1 MTLRKDV
8 GQLLIVGLAGPDLD
22 PSERAW
28 LKLIA
33 PAGVILFRRNVESAV
48 QTHALLSELSSE
60 LGSGLGSVAA
70 EPLFRCVDVEG
81 GLVDR
86 LRDTIAPMPAPAAV
100 AQASIQTGDP
110 QLSVQHGRLIGR
122 ELRLLGFNV
131 TFAPVLDLRSEA
143 SAEVMRTRVAASTPE
158 GVIAYA
164 RAFLQGLEREHILG
178 CGKHFPGLGG
188 GTLDSH
194 HATPRIDR
202 TWKQLWS
209 EDVLPFRKLH
219 SVLPFIMVSHAV
231 YPVAGNEKPPEQAL
245 PASISPFWIRRV
257 LQSKIGYR
265 SLVVSDD
272 MEMGGILHH
281 ASIEEAAIA
290 AIRAGT
296 HLIEI
301 CKDPA
306 LILRAYEALLRE
318 AESSRIFRQIVQGAA
333 AKVRESKRQLLGRD
347 KLTKPPSRLDVQAMR
362 EEVER
367 FSSQVHAQA
376 VATANARRAHAMGDT
391 L

>member
-8 GQLLIVGLAGPDLD
+8 GQLLIIGLAGPDLD
-22 PSERAW
+22 PTERAW

-33 PAGVILFRRNVESAV
+33 PAGVILFRRNVESAL
-48 QTHALLSELSSE
+48 QTHALLSELRS
-60 LGSGLGSVAA
+60 LAA

-86 LRDTIAPMPAPAAV
+86 LRDAIAPMPAPAAV
-100 AQASIQTGDP
+100 ALSGD
-110 QLSVQHGRLIGR
+110 LKLATQHGRLIGR
-122 ELRLLGFNV
+122 ELCLLGFNV

-143 SAEVMRTRVAASTPE
+143 SAEVMRTRVAAFTPE

-164 RAFLQGLEREHILG
+164 RAFLKGLEREHILG

-209 EDVLPFRKLH
+209 EDILPFRKLH

-231 YPVAGNEKPPEQAL
+231 YLLAGKETPPEQPL

-265 SLVVSDD
+265 GLIVSDD

-281 ASIEEAAIA
+281 APIEEAAIA

-301 CKDPA
+301 CKNPA
-306 LILRAYEALLRE
+306 LILRAYETLLRE
-318 AESSRIFRQIVQGAA
+318 AESSRTFRRIVQGAA
-333 AKVRESKRQLLGRD
+333 AKVRASKRQLLGRD
-347 KLTKPPSRLDVQAMR
+347 KLTKPPSLLDVQTMR
-362 EEVER
+362 EQVER
-367 FSSQVHAQA
+367 FSSEVHAKA
-376 VATANARRAHAMGDT
+376 VVTASAGRARATDDT

>member
-1 MTLRKDV
+1 MSTHNTMTLRNDI
-8 GQLLIVGLAGPDLD
+8 GQLLIVGVAGSELD
-22 PSERAW
+22 GTERAW

-33 PAGVILFRRNVESAV
+33 PAGVILFRRNVESAA
-48 QTHALLSELSSE
+48 QTHALLSNVRSLA
-60 LGSGLGSVAA
+60 G

-86 LRDTIAPMPAPAAV
+86 LRDAVAPIPAPAMV
-100 AQASIQTGDP
+100 AQTGDP
-110 QLSVQHGRLIGR
+110 KLFTQHGRLIGR

-131 TFAPVLDLRSEA
+131 TFAPVLDLSTAA
-143 SAEVMRTRVAASTPE
+143 SAEVMRTRVVATTPQ

-164 RAFLQGLEREHILG
+164 RAFLKGLRRERVLG

-202 TWKQLWS
+202 TWKPLWS
-209 EDVLPFRKLH
+209 EDMAPYRKLRG
-219 SVLPFIMVSHAV
+219 VLPFIMVSHAA
-231 YPVAGNEKPPEQAL
+231 YPQATKNAELL

-257 LQSKIGYR
+257 LLSKIGY
-265 SLVVSDD
+265 SGLIISDD

-281 ASIEEAAIA
+281 APIEEAAIA
-290 AIRAGT
+290 AIAAGT

-318 AESSRIFRQIVQGAA
+318 AESSPAFRRIVEGTA
-333 AKVRESKRQLLGRD
+333 AKVRRSKRQLLGRD
-347 KLTKPPSRLDVQAMR
+347 SLAKPPSLPEVQAVR
-362 EEVER
+362 ESIER
-367 FSSQVHAQA
+367 FSAH
-376 VATANARRAHAMGDT
+376 VAAATDDR

>member
-1 MTLRKDV
+1 MTLRSDI
-8 GQLLIVGLAGPDLD
+8 GQLLIVGLAGTEPDAA
-22 PSERAW
+22 ERAW

-33 PAGVILFRRNVESAV
+33 PAGVILFRRNVESAP
-48 QTHALLSELSSE
+48 QTHALLSGLRSLS
-60 LGSGLGSVAA
+60 A

-86 LRDTIAPMPAPAAV
+86 LRETVAPVPAAATV
-100 AQASIQTGDP
+100 ASTGDHA
-110 QLSVQHGRLIGR
+110 LSMEHGRLIGR
-122 ELRLLGFNV
+122 ELRLLGLNA
-131 TFAPVLDLRSEA
+131 TFAPVLDLSSTA
-143 SAEVMRTRVAASTPE
+143 SAKVMRTRVAAATPQ

-164 RAFLQGLEREHILG
+164 RAFLKGLRREHVLG

-188 GTLDSH
+188 GSLDSH

-209 EDVLPFRKLH
+209 EDMLPFRKLH
-219 SVLPFIMVSHAV
+219 NILPFIMVSHAA
-231 YPVAGNEKPPEQAL
+231 YPLATKDGEAL

-257 LQSKIGYR
+257 LLSKIAYGG
-265 SLVVSDD
+265 LILSDD
-272 MEMGGILHH
+272 MEMGGILRHT
-281 ASIEEAAIA
+281 SIEEGAVAAVA
-290 AIRAGT
+290 AGT

-318 AESSRIFRQIVQGAA
+318 AESSRTFRRIVKRAA
-333 AKVRESKRQLLGRD
+333 AQVRRNKRRLLGRD
-347 KLTKPPSRLDVQAMR
+347 TFAKPPSQSEIRALRDSI
-362 EEVER
+362 ER
-367 FSSQVHAQA
+367 FSADVQ
-376 VATANARRAHAMGDT
+376 RRAAATDGT